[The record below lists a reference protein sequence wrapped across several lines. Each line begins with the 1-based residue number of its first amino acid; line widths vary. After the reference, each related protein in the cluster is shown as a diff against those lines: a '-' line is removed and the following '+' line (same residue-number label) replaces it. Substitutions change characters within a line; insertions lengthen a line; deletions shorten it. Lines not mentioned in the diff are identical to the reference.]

1 MRFEQFKMFTS
12 HLHVFFENSVYFPI
26 PPLWLDCLFLIYLD
40 NLLPNVLLSSLLP
53 FKSCFFTQLTVCFA
67 EAFNFMRFHLLISD
81 LTSWATGK
89 VFICILSVL
98 LTSPFLFCLCI
109 CLCLSLSF
117 FLRYVSSCN
126 SPGCLAI
133 LFCRLGCPQTHRDH
147 LSLLLKWWD

>member
-1 MRFEQFKMFTS
+1 MNNLKCLLVTCMS
-12 HLHVFFENSVYFPI
+12 FFENSVYFPI

-109 CLCLSLSF
+109 CLCLSLYF
-117 FLRYVSSCN
+117 FFWDMFLHVIV
-126 SPGCLAI
+126 LVV
-133 LFCRLGCPQTHRDH
+133 LQFCFVD
-147 LSLLLKWWD
+147 